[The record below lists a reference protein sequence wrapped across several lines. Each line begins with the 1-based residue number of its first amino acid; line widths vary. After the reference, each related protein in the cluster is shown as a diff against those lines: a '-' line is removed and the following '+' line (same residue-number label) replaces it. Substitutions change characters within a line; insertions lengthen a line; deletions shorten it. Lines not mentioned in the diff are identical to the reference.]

1 MAVPGMGV
9 SFKEFAKNP
18 IVALLFMALM
28 AIGYLYYD
36 NKSNLTNQVEDL
48 RDEITILK
56 SDYKELNDKFK
67 ETIQKINNE
76 N

>member
-1 MAVPGMGV
+1 MTVPGMGV

-56 SDYKELNDKFK
+56 SDYKELNDKFI